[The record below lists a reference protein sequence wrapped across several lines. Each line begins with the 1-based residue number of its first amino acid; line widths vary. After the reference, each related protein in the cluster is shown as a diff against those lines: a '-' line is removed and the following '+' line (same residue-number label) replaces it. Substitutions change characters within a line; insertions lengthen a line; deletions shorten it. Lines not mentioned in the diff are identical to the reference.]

1 MNGCINFC
9 LVLAEKKEQ
18 GFAKI
23 FSSYDNTDVVITSL
37 LLKAIIIF
45 FRQHCTFKLLEC
57 NHTHIQLDFT
67 YVKILKQGKG

>member
-1 MNGCINFC
+1 MNGFINFC
-9 LVLAEKKEQ
+9 LVLGEKKEQ

-23 FSSYDNTDVVITSL
+23 FSCYDNTDVPSL

-57 NHTHIQLDFT
+57 NHTHTIGFYICKDFET
-67 YVKILKQGKG
+67 RQRIIV